1 VSYRILPHTADWRA
15 ELEARDL
22 DGLYQSAV
30 DWVRETVVGSSPVE
44 AREVRTLDPS
54 GEDDEERFFRFVR
67 ELVFLYDAEGFLPA
81 RVERGVPLVL
91 LGDRFDPMRHASERP
106 VKALT
111 RHGYLF
117 EHTPEGFL
125 AELILDL

>member
-1 VSYRILPHTADWRA
+1 MTYRILPHTADWRA
-15 ELEARDL
+15 ELEAESL
-22 DGLYQSAV
+22 EGLYQSAV
-30 DWVRETVVGSSPVE
+30 DFVRETVVGNSPVE
-44 AREVRTLDPS
+44 AREVRTVEPS

-81 RVERGVPLVL
+81 RVELRSPIVL
-91 LGDRFDPMRHASERP
+91 LGDCYEPMRHASERP
-106 VKALT
+106 VKAVT

-117 EHTPEGFL
+117 EHTPEGYV